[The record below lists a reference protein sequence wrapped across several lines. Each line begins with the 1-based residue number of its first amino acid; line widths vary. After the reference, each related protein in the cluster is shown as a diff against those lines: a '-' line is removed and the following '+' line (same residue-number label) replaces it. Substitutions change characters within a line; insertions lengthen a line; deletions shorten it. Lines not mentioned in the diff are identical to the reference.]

1 MIELNEKYEPLVT
14 SPARY
19 KIISG
24 GRGSGKSYSTA
35 TLILLESDNDDGTI
49 LYTRFTLK
57 NAEQSIFPEFE
68 DKLDEL
74 GWRNKFHKSGNDYIN
89 LESGGKILFRGI
101 KTSDGINTAAL
112 KSIPKLK
119 MWVNDESEEFVS
131 ESIFDT
137 IDLSI
142 RDKNYKLQIWLILN
156 PSDINHFIYRKFFKN
171 NGVFEV
177 CNCTKDNV
185 TYVHTTYLENEHI
198 SPNFLA
204 LADKCK
210 REDIE
215 KYNNLYLGHWKRL
228 SEGNIYHG
236 WEEIADADYPTHLS
250 CWYGVDW
257 GFSNDPMAIVRA
269 CYDNDTHTIY
279 LKELCYE
286 KGKLTSFAADTIRK
300 DILNRKTLLYEG
312 EGWSIYH
319 HNGKCWIGEQCY
331 TDSEVMENDAVI
343 ADANERQI
351 VRGRLGQL
359 LKMVEP
365 VYCDPARPEQIYEL
379 RTLHSIYGLPAT
391 NTDKVG
397 RIEYLKYFNIKF
409 VGGNLRQEYEGYK
422 WQTAKNDT
430 AVFINKPMDGN
441 DHLLDAANYG
451 CVTHL
456 RRMRVANKIGE
467 N

>member
-89 LESGGKILFRGI
+89 LESGGRILFRGI

-142 RDKNYKLQIWLILN
+142 RDRNYKLQIWLILN

-177 CNCTKDNV
+177 CNRTKDNV

-198 SPNFLA
+198 SPTFLA
-204 LADKCK
+204 LANKCK
-210 REDIE
+210 SEDIE

-236 WEEIADADYPTHLS
+236 WEQITDEDYPTNLP

-257 GFSNDPMAIVRA
+257 GFSNDPMAIIRA

-300 DILNRKTLLYEG
+300 DILNRKTLLYQSDK
-312 EGWSIYH
+312 WSIYH
-319 HNGKCWIGEQCY
+319 HNGKCWLDNLSFA
-331 TDSEVMENDAVI
+331 DSEIMEQNIIVDEL
-343 ADANERQI
+343 ERQI
-351 VRGRLGQL
+351 VRSRLGQL

-379 RTLHSIYGLPAT
+379 RTLHGIYGLPAT

-409 VGGNLRQEYEGYK
+409 VGGNIAQEYEGYK

-430 AVFINKPMDGN
+430 AVYINKPMDGN